1 MKKFVAGFLSGALL
15 FGIGGAFAV
24 NSIYD
29 NPYKIFV
36 NGEEKQIQGYN
47 VDDYSY
53 FKLRDIADAV
63 GGFAVDFKD
72 DTIQLY
78 KDGYVPKEAAGPGL
92 ELTAEMQE
100 FLTDCAMRIPSFT
113 QEDLKK
119 ESFAREFIFYFYTSK
134 EYERMSDGGA
144 VPWSEEQVRAQYRL
158 LFGCEMPEVNP
169 GPLEPY
175 KSLSYEDGMYFV
187 GVSNFGEESYIF
199 SDTIHTTD
207 GIDVVFNRMV
217 MYENEFFGTTTL
229 SLKKDSNEN
238 GYVITSS
245 VSTDAEGSVIP
256 VEYSSA
262 TSNLGIV
269 AQNKKPP
276 VYAPDANTDATQAG
290 WIASTMLYEYDV
302 KFDSMVNGHYGNPKF
317 VSTKNQNT
325 SLSGIQSDR
334 DTIYAL
340 TDYPSDF
347 EMELEKEYT
356 FNGIRMKRTGT
367 NLYAYEFSIDDL
379 KSNGIIK

>member
-63 GGFAVDFKD
+63 GGFTVDFKD

-78 KDGYVPKEAAGPGL
+78 KDGYVPKEAPQIEMKALNSGTWNITLKYPVHIVSDISAWNDDDFSLICKEEGSILIERLAQGSEKPKGSSWSDKVVISNVDSYVEYLFDRESIAGQSG
-92 ELTAEMQE
+92 EGAIKSKNISDTSIGE
-100 FLTDCAMRIPSFT
+100 F
-113 QEDLKK
+113 QGKK
-119 ESFAREFIFYFYTSK
+119 
-134 EYERMSDGGA
+134 
-144 VPWSEEQVRAQYRL
+144 V
-158 LFGCEMPEVNP
+158 
-169 GPLEPY
+169 
-175 KSLSYEDGMYFV
+175 SYEKYDYDFEISETAITDEYKV
-187 GVSNFGEESYIF
+187 DYYIF
-199 SDTIHTTD
+199 QNNDSIYVLKFTYNTGDAFVEQCIRPI
-207 GIDVVFNRMV
+207 ID
-217 MYENEFFGTTTL
+217 
-229 SLKKDSNEN
+229 
-238 GYVITSS
+238 S
-245 VSTDAEGSVIP
+245 VTDATS
-256 VEYSSA
+256 
-262 TSNLGIV
+262 SNLGIV
-269 AQNKKPP
+269 IQNKKPP
-276 VYAPDANTDATQAG
+276 VYAPDANTYATQAG

-340 TDYPSDF
+340 TDSPSDF